1 MTCGPIVE
9 STMVEVPRKRNT
21 REEHAALRQ
30 GEGPDAWKPSKLVQ
44 KDVDA
49 AWTKKARSEPLLG
62 AISTS

>member
-1 MTCGPIVE
+1 
-9 STMVEVPRKRNT
+9 MVEVPRKRNT

-49 AWTKKARSEPLLG
+49 AWTKKARSEPLFGVL
-62 AISTS
+62 